1 MPSWAA
7 GLITQKED
15 LSPAL
20 SSHSS
25 SIAGPKEQ
33 NPACASPDP
42 RPSSRPPYICIPY
55 TFWHD
60 GKIAAR
66 FPASRRRTRAKAKG
80 GGAVY
85 GGSKR
90 HSVVVVVE
98 RSVEKRIL
106 STSQWSSPVVGCCS
120 CKSQVSQTRCC
131 CSSSISHWLTFYS
144 PVFFSLALNS
154 VGAAITAKLF
164 IGDVVF

>member
-7 GLITQKED
+7 GLIPQKED

-25 SIAGPKEQ
+25 SSIAGPKEQ
-33 NPACASPDP
+33 NWACCASPDP
-42 RPSSRPPYICIPY
+42 RPSKPALYIRYTLFGTTGNSQHHGDGPEPRQKGEVRCMLVVKDRASPSSRGDPI
-55 TFWHD
+55 
-60 GKIAAR
+60 
-66 FPASRRRTRAKAKG
+66 
-80 GGAVY
+80 
-85 GGSKR
+85 
-90 HSVVVVVE
+90 
-98 RSVEKRIL
+98 

-144 PVFFSLALNS
+144 PVSLSLSTLSARQ
-154 VGAAITAKLF
+154 
-164 IGDVVF
+164 